1 MTDDDIENWKAYHT
15 ARFPSWGRTMNGMR
29 IEVKREVMNLI
40 RNTFSGLTLQQVK
53 TATDVLARW
62 ENHPKIDQHVY
73 HVANI
78 ARNTSERHGPQF
90 DERGLPVYRCHRCH
104 DSGLAYVFV
113 GCLPR
118 TRERYV
124 SLYGDSER
132 TAFMRTTIAC
142 CCESANVHNR
152 WLQDRDEVMVYAWET
167 MDWIKANEPEKYD
180 QVMYG
185 LAVAQT
191 WATKPEEF

>member
-1 MTDDDIENWKAYHT
+1 MNADDSKAWIAYHG
-15 ARFPSWGRTMNGMR
+15 AAFPSWSQMMNRLRDETRREAFAR
-29 IEVKREVMNLI
+29 ITRE
-40 RNTFSGLTLQQVK
+40 FDGLTLQQVK
-53 TATDVLARW
+53 KATDVLARW

-78 ARNTSERHGPQF
+78 ARNTSERHVPQF

-142 CCESANVHNR
+142 CCESANVRNR

-167 MDWIKANEPEKYD
+167 MDWIKVNEPDKYD
-180 QVMYG
+180 RVMYG